1 MKHVQKSI
9 LTLVVSIIFLGASIT
24 AYVIIFRDLKHKNEY
39 ISKTTGELAGETA
52 KKQKQLELERT
63 IQESDADRTILNSYF
78 VPADKAVAFLET
90 MEGYGKTGGAILK
103 FTTVDYNKTK
113 DNLHMVL
120 NITGEFVHVYHTILL
135 LENAPYEFSFERITL
150 SLQQSVNSSQSK
162 DSTVPTWRADVTM
175 NLESFTS
182 K

>member
-1 MKHVQKSI
+1 MKHIQTSI
-9 LTLVVSIIFLGASIT
+9 LALLVAIVFLGASIA
-24 AYVIIFRDLKHKNEY
+24 AYVIIFTDLKRKNEY

-63 IQESDADRTILNSYF
+63 IQESDADRTVLNSYF
-78 VPADKAVAFLET
+78 VSADKAVAFLET
-90 MEGYGKTGGAILK
+90 MEGYGKTGGTVLK

-120 NITGEFVHVYHTILL
+120 NITGEFVQVYHTILL

-150 SLQQSVNSSQSK
+150 SLQQSVNSSEKK
-162 DSTVPTWRADVTM
+162 DVTVPMWRADITM